1 MNQANTLM
9 RLSETGVVAVLRA
22 ATAEEAVY
30 MAEALIA
37 GGIYGIELTFSTPKV
52 EKAVTVLVE
61 RYKECPHVV
70 IGVGTV
76 LDAVSARVAI
86 LSGAAFVVSPGFDS
100 ETLAMCQLYQV
111 PYIPGCFTMT
121 EIMHAT
127 KAGAQLI
134 KLFPGSAVSPD
145 YIKAIKAPLPHVSI
159 MPTGGVNQHNMAE
172 WLSAGA
178 VAVGIGGALSAV
190 SDNDYASLSNLA
202 RQYRQT
208 YQEWRETHG

>member
-52 EKAVTVLVE
+52 EQAVTVLVE

-145 YIKAIKAPLPHVSI
+145 YIKVIKAPLPHVSI

>member
-1 MNQANTLM
+1 
-9 RLSETGVVAVLRA
+9 
-22 ATAEEAVY
+22 

>member
-1 MNQANTLM
+1 MVFTLM

>member
-134 KLFPGSAVSPD
+134 KLFPGSAVSPN

>member
-52 EKAVTVLVE
+52 EQAVTVLVE

-145 YIKAIKAPLPHVSI
+145 YIKVIKAPLPHVSI

-178 VAVGIGGALSAV
+178 VAVGIGGTLSAV

>member
-22 ATAEEAVY
+22 ATAEEAVF